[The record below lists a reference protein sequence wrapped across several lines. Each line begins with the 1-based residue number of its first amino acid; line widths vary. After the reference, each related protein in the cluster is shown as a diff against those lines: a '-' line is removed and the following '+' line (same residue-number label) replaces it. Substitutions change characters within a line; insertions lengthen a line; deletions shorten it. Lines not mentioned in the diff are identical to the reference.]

1 VGGLRELADRLKRD
15 APSRGI
21 VVYLALGGALLGAVH
36 LYAQDALDSHASA
49 AVNGIALALYAGGL
63 VYVLARALRARD
75 AHAIELLRA
84 DSERFRNL
92 TALSADWFWETDTEN
107 RVTWLAG
114 GAPVAALFG
123 ETRVVGQRLWE
134 IAPVRI
140 EPDALA
146 EHREQLAARLPFFDL
161 ELSREAA
168 DGARVIHC
176 VSGEPRLDPQ
186 GRFLGYRG
194 VGRDVSLQ
202 RAAEA
207 AAADA
212 RQRLDLAVDGARL
225 ALWDLDVPTD
235 RLFISARWAE
245 LFGREPKDEIMR
257 GADLLS
263 QIRPEHR
270 DAARKAFTDVL
281 KGEVPVYEA
290 EYCFA
295 TRPGEW
301 RWLRA
306 TGRVV
311 EREPDGRA
319 KRISG
324 ITMDVDEAKRA
335 EHALR
340 DAETRYRALVEL
352 SPDAIIV
359 HSGGLVEYANPAAAR
374 LLRATP
380 AQLAG
385 MRVEDMVHP
394 DDRPRMQE
402 RMRYHASGPGAS
414 GFETRRLLRRD
425 GAEAVVEGASISYL
439 ENGRLIVQSVLRDVS
454 EMRRARD
461 ALAERERRFRDVVEA
476 AGEYVWEVG
485 SDGRLSYL
493 SERVEAVLGYTQSD
507 MLGRRLVEFMPLGE
521 ARKAQAWF
529 AERDAQPRA
538 FRDQLFRVM
547 TKAGRAIWLSMSGV
561 PVFDR
566 GGRHA
571 GYRGTAADITAR
583 KQAEERLEYLAKRD
597 PLTGLPNR
605 ALLAERIQ
613 RAIVAA
619 ARNRGKL
626 ALLFVDLDQFR
637 LVNDSLGHQ
646 AGDALLRAVA
656 ERLANTARHEDMLAR
671 LGGDEFVLLW
681 DGVRTPADAAAAA
694 QRVQATLARPFT
706 IDGRTLSIG
715 ASIGISLYPN
725 DAHDAATL
733 LRNGDAAMHAAKEA
747 GRGSHR
753 FYAPEFA
760 ALAAER
766 LALESELR
774 GALSRN
780 EFVLHYHPV
789 VRGVPGQGAR
799 IVGAEVLAR
808 WQHPERGLVMPDDFV
823 PAAEQSGLIRA
834 LGEWTIERSLAQV
847 AAWRRR
853 FGEPLWFAVN
863 VSGAELAQGDAY
875 VGRLQAALQ
884 ANRIEGRWFELEVTE
899 RVLMSHLPENI
910 NTLRR
915 AAALG
920 VRVAIDD
927 FGTGY
932 SSLAYLR
939 RLPIDKLKIDR
950 SFLKELDSHPADAKI
965 VQAIATMAHG
975 LGLSVAAEGVENAA
989 QLERLRALGCEEWQG
1004 HYFSAPLDAAGFE
1017 QLLAARSAAA
1027 S

>member
-1 VGGLRELADRLKRD
+1 VQGLRELAAKLMRD

-21 VVYLALGGALLGAVH
+21 VIYLALGGALLGTVH
-36 LYAQDALDSHASA
+36 LYAQGTLDSHASA
-49 AVNGIALALYAGGL
+49 AVHGIALALYAGGL

-75 AHAIELLRA
+75 AQEIETLRA

-92 TALSADWFWETDTEN
+92 TALSADWFWETDAEN

-114 GAPVAALFG
+114 GAPLATLFG

-134 IAPVRI
+134 IAPLRI

-168 DGARVIHC
+168 DGARVMHC
-176 VSGEPRLDPQ
+176 VSGEPRLDSE

-202 RAAEA
+202 RAAENA
-207 AAADA
+207 ASDA

-235 RLFISARWAE
+235 RLFISARWPE
-245 LFGREPKDEIMR
+245 WFGREAKDEIMR
-257 GADLLS
+257 GTEMLAH
-263 QIRPEHR
+263 IRPEHR
-270 DAARKAFTDVL
+270 EAARKAFTNVL
-281 KGEVPVYEA
+281 KGDVPVYET

-311 EREPDGRA
+311 EREADGRA

-340 DAETRYRALVEL
+340 DAESRYRALVEL
-352 SPDAIIV
+352 SPDAILV
-359 HSGGLVEYANPAAAR
+359 HSGGLIEYANPAAAR

-385 MRVEDMVHP
+385 MRVEDMVHA
-394 DDRPRMQE
+394 DDRPRLKE
-402 RMRYHASGPGAS
+402 RMRFHSSGPGAS

-425 GAEAVVEGASISYL
+425 GSEAVVESASISYL
-439 ENGRLIVQSVLRDVS
+439 EDGRLLVQSVLRDVS

-476 AGEYVWEVG
+476 AGEYVWEVD

-521 ARKAQAWF
+521 ARSAGAWF
-529 AERDAQPRA
+529 DERSTQPRP

-547 TKAGRAIWLSMSGV
+547 TKAGRVIWLSMSGV
-561 PVFDR
+561 PVLDR
-566 GGRHA
+566 SGRTA

-597 PLTGLPNR
+597 ALTGLPNR

-613 RAIVAA
+613 RAITVA
-619 ARNRGKL
+619 ARNRGKI
-626 ALLFVDLDQFR
+626 ALLFVDLDRFR

-671 LGGDEFVLLW
+671 LGGDEFVMLW

-733 LRNGDAAMHAAKEA
+733 LRNADAAMHAAKDA
-747 GRGSHR
+747 GRNIYR
-753 FYAPEFA
+753 FYMPEFA
-760 ALAAER
+760 SLAAER

-774 GALSRN
+774 GALSRG

-789 VRGVPGQGAR
+789 VRGMPGQGAR
-799 IVGAEVLAR
+799 VVGAEVLAR
-808 WQHPERGLVMPDDFV
+808 WQHPQRGLVMPDDFV
-823 PAAEQSGLIRA
+823 PAAEESGLIRA

-847 AAWRRR
+847 AAWGRR

-884 ANRIEGRWFELEVTE
+884 ANRIEGRWLELEVTE

-975 LGLSVAAEGVENAA
+975 LGLAVAAEGVENAA

>member
-1 VGGLRELADRLKRD
+1 MKGIGDLLARLTRD

-21 VVYLALGGALLGAVH
+21 VVYLAAGGLLLGAVH
-36 LYAQDALDSHASA
+36 LYAQATLDSQASA
-49 AVNGIALALYAGGL
+49 AVHAVALALYVGGL

-75 AHAIELLRA
+75 AQEIEQLRT
-84 DSERFRNL
+84 DSERFRSL
-92 TALSADWFWETDTEN
+92 TALSADWFWETDAEG

-114 GAPVAALFG
+114 GAPLTALFG
-123 ETRVVGQRLWE
+123 DARVVGRRLWE
-134 IAPVRI
+134 VEPVSV
-140 EPDALA
+140 EPAAL
-146 EHREQLAARLPFFDL
+146 EELREQLAARLPFFEL
-161 ELSREAA
+161 ELARAA
-168 DGARVIHC
+168 PEGARIIHR
-176 VSGEPRLDPQ
+176 VSGEPRLAAD
-186 GRFLGYRG
+186 GRVLGYRG
-194 VGRDVSLQ
+194 VGRDATVQ

-212 RQRLDLAVDGARL
+212 RQRLDLAVEGASL
-225 ALWDLDVPTD
+225 VLWDLDVPTD
-235 RLFISARWAE
+235 RLFMSARWAE
-245 LFGREPKDEIMR
+245 LFGREPKDEIIR
-257 GADLLS
+257 AADLLS
-263 QIRPEHR
+263 LVRPADR
-270 DAARKAFTDVL
+270 AAARAAFTRVL

-306 TGRVV
+306 VGRVV
-311 EREPDGRA
+311 ERDAERRA

-324 ITMDVDEAKRA
+324 ITIDVDAAKRA
-335 EHALR
+335 EQALR

-352 SPDAIIV
+352 APDAIIV
-359 HSGGLVEYANPAAAR
+359 HSGGLIEYANPAAAR
-374 LLRATP
+374 LLRGTP

-385 MRVEDMVHP
+385 MRVEDTVHP
-394 DDRPRMQE
+394 DDRPRAQE
-402 RMRYHASGPGAS
+402 RARFHASGPGAS
-414 GFETRRLLRRD
+414 GFETQRLRRLD
-425 GAEAVVEGASISYL
+425 GAEAVVEAASISYL
-439 ENGRLIVQSVLRDVS
+439 ENGRLVTQTVLRDVS

-476 AGEYVWEVG
+476 AGEFVWEVG
-485 SDGRLSYL
+485 ADWRLCYL
-493 SERVEAVLGYTQSD
+493 SGRVEAVLGYAQSE
-507 MLGRRLVEFMPLGE
+507 MLGRTLLEFMPLGE
-521 ARKAQAWF
+521 ARA
-529 AERDAQPRA
+529 AQPWFEERLGQARA
-538 FRDQLFRVM
+538 FRDHVFRVM
-547 TKAGRAIWLSMSGV
+547 TKAGRVIWVSMSGV
-561 PVFDR
+561 PVLDR
-566 GGRHA
+566 GGRPE

-583 KQAEERLEYLAKRD
+583 RQAEERLEYLAKRD
-597 PLTGLPNR
+597 ALTGLPNR

-613 RAIVAA
+613 RAIVSA
-619 ARNRGKL
+619 ARSRGKI

-656 ERLANTARHEDMLAR
+656 ERLANTVRHEDMLAR

-681 DGVRTPADAAAAA
+681 DGIRTPADAAAAA

-715 ASIGISLYPN
+715 ASIGISVYPS

-733 LRNGDAAMHAAKEA
+733 LRNADAAMHAAKEA
-747 GRGSHR
+747 GRNIYR
-753 FYAPEFA
+753 FYLPEFA
-760 ALAAER
+760 SLAAER
-766 LALESELR
+766 LALENDLR
-774 GALSRN
+774 GALSRG
-780 EFVLHYHPV
+780 EFMLHFHPV

-808 WQHPERGLVMPDDFV
+808 WQHPVRGRVMPDVFV
-823 PAAEQSGLIRA
+823 PVAEQSGLIRA
-834 LGEWTIERSLAQV
+834 LGEWTIERSLAQI
-847 AAWRRR
+847 AAWQRR
-853 FGEPLWFAVN
+853 FGEPRWFAIN
-863 VSGAELAQGDAY
+863 VSSAELALGDAY
-875 VGRLQAALQ
+875 VARLQAALQ
-884 ANRIEGRWFELEVTE
+884 ANRLDGRWLEIEVTE

-915 AAALG
+915 VAALG

-950 SFLKELDSHPADAKI
+950 SFLRELDSHPADAKI
-965 VQAIATMAHG
+965 VQAIASMAHG
-975 LGLSVAAEGVENAA
+975 LGLAVAAEGVETAA

-1004 HYFSAPLDAAGFE
+1004 HYFSAPLDAAAFE
-1017 QLLAARSAAA
+1017 QLLAARNAAA